1 MSCFFQIIFAIVF
14 VFSASLAA
22 AIYATDTNKAAIP
35 AAISLLSF
43 FVIVALR
50 RKGKKARPKRSARS
64 ATPAKMP
71 KYMAAILAHAH
82 RALQRETF
90 YCRQCGKKKP
100 IAEAAL
106 VEVEHDE
113 EFINNDD
120 EDDLR
125 TRKTHDY
132 RGLICARCARIV
144 ANLSND
150 EYSYYTIPDEL
161 RAGND

>member
-1 MSCFFQIIFAIVF
+1 MQKKQK
-14 VFSASLAA
+14 
-22 AIYATDTNKAAIP
+22 TKKTP
-35 AAISLLSF
+35 AAP
-43 FVIVALR
+43 
-50 RKGKKARPKRSARS
+50 GKI
-64 ATPAKMP
+64 P

-106 VEVEHDE
+106 INVSHSE
-113 EFINNDD
+113 EFINDN

-132 RGLICARCARIV
+132 RGLICARCARVV

-150 EYSYYTIPDEL
+150 EYSYYNIPDEM